1 MAKMSDTEQPLD
13 FQIFFYSFKRSQH
26 DSLIMTQNVS
36 DFYLSTTYQNVYL
49 ISDGNGEANDI
60 TLMSN
65 LNISLNSLR
74 LKSTLVLT
82 NDT

>member
-1 MAKMSDTEQPLD
+1 
-13 FQIFFYSFKRSQH
+13 
-26 DSLIMTQNVS
+26 MTQNVT